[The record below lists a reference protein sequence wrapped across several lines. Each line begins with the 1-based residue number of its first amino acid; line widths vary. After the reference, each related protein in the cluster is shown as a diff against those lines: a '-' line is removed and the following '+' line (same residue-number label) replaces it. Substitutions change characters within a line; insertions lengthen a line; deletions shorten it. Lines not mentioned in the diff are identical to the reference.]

1 MDKYFINLSDNKVD
15 ISYIDDTTTGYG
27 KLYISNENESYSY
40 NGYIK
45 NGLLDKFGLIMYQY
59 NKLNPTIIKYE
70 GELSNNAYNGKGT
83 LTYSNGDVFIG
94 HFKNN
99 LKHGNGKLFN
109 SDGCI
114 IFDNIWKNDIICDKI
129 KYIEYY
135 SGTYNIKIE
144 GTLLNSS
151 KVGPWIYYRKD
162 NIIDRIEFY
171 TEFETIE
178 EKIVETLESFINT
191 NKKGYI
197 VSQKLDIKTEQT
209 NYDLIKHNIYCK
221 DILSLSTTTL
231 DIKYLKTISIP
242 TNDKLIEPN
251 YYLQLDDK
259 GKIKIISYVKTDL
272 LNLIIFLSNNKFI
285 IKNNDKMSLYQLINN
300 KLSLYYEGDLDK
312 QNKPTNYGIMYNNG
326 LIKYKG
332 TFKNGRITNGSL
344 YSTTTPQYIMYEG
357 IFVINTPNV
366 SGTYYNERNIKIYE
380 GMVSSNKYNGI
391 GISYWETTG
400 LKNWEGEWRYGI
412 KHGDGYLYD
421 ENGGLICHC
430 KFDNNNIVTIY

>member
-1 MDKYFINLSDNKVD
+1 MDKYFINLSNNKVD

-27 KLYISNENESYSY
+27 KLYISNDNESYSY

-94 HFKNN
+94 YFKNN
-99 LKHGNGKLFN
+99 LKHGYGKLYN

-114 IFDNIWKNDIICDKI
+114 IFDNIWKNDIIRDRI

-135 SGTYNIKIE
+135 SGTHNIKIE
-144 GTLLNSS
+144 GSLLNSS
-151 KVGPWIYYRKD
+151 KIGPWIYYRKD
-162 NIIDRIEFY
+162 NIIDKIEYY
-171 TEFETIE
+171 TEFDATE

-209 NYDLIKHNIYCK
+209 NYDLIKHNIYCRN
-221 DILSLSTTTL
+221 ILSLTTTL
-231 DIKYLKTISIP
+231 DIEYLKTISIP
-242 TNDKLIEPN
+242 TNANLTGPI
-251 YYLQLDDK
+251 YYLQLDDN

-272 LNLIIFLSNNKFI
+272 LNLIIFLPNNKFI
-285 IKNNDKMSLYQLINN
+285 IKNNDKMSLYRLINN
-300 KLSLYYEGDLDK
+300 ELSLYYEGDLDK

-332 TFKNGRITNGSL
+332 TFKKGRIKYGLL
-344 YSTTTPQYIMYEG
+344 YSTTTPQYVIYEG
-357 IFVINTPNV
+357 TFLVNTPNV
-366 SGTYYNERNIKIYE
+366 SGSYYNERNIKIYE

-391 GISYWETTG
+391 GISYWGTTG
-400 LKNWEGEWRYGI
+400 LKHWEGEWRYGI

-421 ENGGLICHC
+421 ENEILICHC
-430 KFDNNNIVTIY
+430 KFENDNIVHIY